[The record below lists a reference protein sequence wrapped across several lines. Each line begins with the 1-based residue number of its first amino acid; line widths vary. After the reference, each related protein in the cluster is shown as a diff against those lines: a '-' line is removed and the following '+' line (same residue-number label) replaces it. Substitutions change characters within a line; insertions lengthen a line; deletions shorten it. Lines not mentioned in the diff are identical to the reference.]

1 MKAGRKKG
9 SLLSFRFRCRW
20 LILPSLALTS
30 LLIVCGVGA
39 PSAQERCSAEDY
51 CQRCHEPHDGI
62 DMEVNTCQTCHELV
76 RQGPMD
82 LYPWY
87 SSEAALAGI
96 CCSDCHGPECGGNDC
111 LSCHRRHADP
121 LR

>member
-1 MKAGRKKG
+1 M
-9 SLLSFRFRCRW
+9 SLRFRCRW
-20 LILPSLALTS
+20 LILPALALTS
-30 LLIVCGVGA
+30 LLIVCAVSA

-51 CQRCHEPHDGI
+51 CQRCHEPHDGV
-62 DMEVNTCQTCHELV
+62 DMEANTCQTCHELV

-96 CCSDCHGPECGGNDC
+96 CCSDCHRPECEGNDC
-111 LSCHRRHADP
+111 LSCHTRHADP